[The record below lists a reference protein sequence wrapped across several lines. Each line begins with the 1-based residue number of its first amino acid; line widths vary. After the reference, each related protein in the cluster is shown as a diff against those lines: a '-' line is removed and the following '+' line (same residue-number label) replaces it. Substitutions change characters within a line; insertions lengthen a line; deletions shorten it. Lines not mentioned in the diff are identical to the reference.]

1 MMNDDDRSPWWPRQ
15 RLLTGNR
22 KQVRFVSQ
30 VPYEEGIRSDFVLR
44 RLLCAMGCG
53 HYVRCMAADL
63 AVVRVLIALLPF
75 IPCVPSDQLREVV
88 RLTPPNKL
96 IEVYVGDSPLQWR
109 TWSRQPG
116 VSLIGDAAHAM
127 LPTFGKPIEVIFRI
141 SSITTEKSHPVISN
155 GRSMHRTCV

>member
-1 MMNDDDRSPWWPRQ
+1 
-15 RLLTGNR
+15 
-22 KQVRFVSQ
+22 
-30 VPYEEGIRSDFVLR
+30 
-44 RLLCAMGCG
+44 
-53 HYVRCMAADL
+53 MAADL
-63 AVVRVLIALLPF
+63 VVVRVLVALLPC

-127 LPTFGKPIEVIFRI
+127 LPTFGKPVAVIFRI
-141 SSITTEKSHPVISN
+141 SSIVTEKIP
-155 GRSMHRTCV
+155 RDLERTKYALHLRLARTASTVVPGII